1 MVHAKAAE
9 EGSGYSRGG
18 EVLTQPPSSAPP
30 SLENRPP
37 PPRKENGAGKGIAC
51 SQEDPLECALAGS

>member
-37 PPRKENGAGKGIAC
+37 P
-51 SQEDPLECALAGS
+51 QEGEPSGGRERR